1 MKRYRI
7 GRKLLQGF
15 GALGAG
21 FLTYKAVTSEE
32 GLDIYNVGI
41 ARFGRAAVAV
51 SLILKSTTAKLTNT
65 PSVYKNFCSLMYQL
79 SCPIVGRSPWNRLQK
94 NYDS

>member
-51 SLILKSTTAKLTNT
+51 SLILKITTVKLTNT
-65 PSVYKNFCSLMYQL
+65 FKNFH
-79 SCPIVGRSPWNRLQK
+79 
-94 NYDS
+94 

>member
-65 PSVYKNFCSLMYQL
+65 FK
-79 SCPIVGRSPWNRLQK
+79 K
-94 NYDS
+94 

>member
-1 MKRYRI
+1 MTRYRI

-51 SLILKSTTAKLTNT
+51 S
-65 PSVYKNFCSLMYQL
+65 PM
-79 SCPIVGRSPWNRLQK
+79 
-94 NYDS
+94 

>member
-1 MKRYRI
+1 MVIFTCDIEYDVKFSESEMKRYRI

-51 SLILKSTTAKLTNT
+51 SLI
-65 PSVYKNFCSLMYQL
+65 
-79 SCPIVGRSPWNRLQK
+79 
-94 NYDS
+94 